1 MTANTIYTAI
11 FIATCA
17 TYLCRVMGVFSAKN
31 INTDSPVFNW
41 IKCVSIGIIS
51 AVIAKIILFPVGILS
66 ETESESRVIATLVTL
81 LVYFLFKKN
90 VIFGIFAGVVTFL
103 LINFYF

>member
-17 TYLCRVMGVFSAKN
+17 TYLCRAMGVFSAKN

>member
-11 FIATCA
+11 FLATCA
-17 TYLCRVMGVFSAKN
+17 TFLCRALGVFCAKN
-31 INTDSPVFNW
+31 INTDSPAFSW

-66 ETESESRVIATLVTL
+66 ETEAESRVISTLVTL

-90 VIFGIFAGVVTFL
+90 VIFGIFAGVITFL

>member
-1 MTANTIYTAI
+1 MTTNTIYTAI

-17 TYLCRVMGVFSAKN
+17 TYLCRAMGVFSAKN

-66 ETESESRVIATLVTL
+66 ETESESRVVATLVTL

>member
-17 TYLCRVMGVFSAKN
+17 TYLCRAIGVFSAKN